1 MLRYLIGFILGGLA
15 FMVFASDIPRIAT
28 VLLVVLA
35 IPAAFAILMPGGWLI
50 TRMFIPF
57 FGRWVILL
65 ILLFIVGLYITD
77 ISASS
82 PQTGLGLSF
91 IVGGLAGILTVRT
104 FFNRKASSTYVYR
117 PVQKTPVMN
126 PRPGIFGGWRRSGNA
141 PVNEKPPEGW
151 SIPLV
156 IGKTG
161 FIGDGE
167 AGILVEA
174 LRGVLS

>member
-15 FMVFASDIPRIAT
+15 FMVLAPELPSIAV

-35 IPAAFAILMPGGWLI
+35 ILVAFVVFMPGGWLI

-91 IVGGLAGILTVRT
+91 IVGGLAGILAART
-104 FFNRKASSTYVYR
+104 FSNRKASSTYVYR
-117 PVQKTPVMN
+117 PVQKTPAMTPA
-126 PRPGIFGGWRRSGNA
+126 PRFFRRRATVWKRSGERKA
-141 PVNEKPPEGW
+141 SGRLVN
-151 SIPLV
+151 S
-156 IGKTG
+156 TG
-161 FIGDGE
+161 HK
-167 AGILVEA
+167 
-174 LRGVLS
+174 